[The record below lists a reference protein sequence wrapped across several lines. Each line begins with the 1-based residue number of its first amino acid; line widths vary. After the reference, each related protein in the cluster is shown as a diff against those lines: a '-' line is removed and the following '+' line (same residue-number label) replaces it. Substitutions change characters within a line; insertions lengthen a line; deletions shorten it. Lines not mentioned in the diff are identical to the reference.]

1 MKPTS
6 LLLLIALTLTAS
18 AEMKCAP
25 GKCGSATAPAA
36 KPLPKVPAKP
46 QPDTTPKAGTTPK
59 TKAHPAK
66 AKRRTKPTIEQ
77 LFNVRTVKVKR
88 MPTAKTEAN
97 YGYIVADESRRVEV
111 SAWFDGFVEK
121 LYANTCYQKVTK
133 GDPLAKLYAPEVYK
147 AKQDYLN
154 AIRYNTQRP
163 SPGMLRGAKE
173 KLILLNV
180 DPKEIKAIEKTHR
193 TDAYTTLY
201 APASGWIFQ
210 KSLNE
215 GSSFKKGA
223 KLFEIVNLQTV
234 WMEAKLFQNDLVGYQ
249 HLDHF
254 RVKVKGVEGSF
265 NAQKSLLYPT
275 LNPKEATATLRL
287 TIDNPDERLKP
298 GMYAT
303 LYASSKKE
311 SHLVIPRTAAIRK
324 EGVWYAFL
332 ATAFKGEY
340 EPAPVEIEPLDS
352 RYFIVKEGLSEGEAV
367 VDNALFMMDSDAQ
380 INGIY

>member
-6 LLLLIALTLTAS
+6 LLLIALTLTAS

-25 GKCGSATAPAA
+25 GKCGGGAAPAA

-46 QPDTTPKAGTTPK
+46 QTDTTPKAE
-59 TKAHPAK
+59 AHPAK
-66 AKRRTKPTIEQ
+66 AKRTTKPTIEQ

-88 MPTAKTEAN
+88 ISTAKTKTN
-97 YGYIVADESRRVEV
+97 YGYIVADERRRVEV
-111 SAWFDGFVEK
+111 TAWFEGFVTH
-121 LYANTCYQKVTK
+121 LYTNTHYQKVTK
-133 GDPLAKLYAPEVYK
+133 GDPLAKVYAPEVYK

-154 AIRYNTQRP
+154 ALRYNTQRP
-163 SPGMLRGAKE
+163 SQSMVRSAKE
-173 KLILLNV
+173 KLVLLNV
-180 DPKEIKAIEKTHR
+180 SPQEIAQIAKTR
-193 TDAYTTLY
+193 TVDAYTTLY

-215 GSSFKKGA
+215 GSSFKKGT

-234 WMEAKLFQNDLVGYQ
+234 WMEAKLFQNDLAKYQ
-249 HLDHF
+249 HFDHF
-254 RVKVKGVEGSF
+254 HVKVKGLEGSF
-265 NAQKSLLYPT
+265 NAQKSLLYPAF
-275 LNPKEATATLRL
+275 NPKEATATLRL
-287 TIDNPDERLKP
+287 TINNPNEQLKP

-332 ATAFKGEY
+332 ATEFKGEY
-340 EPAPVEIEPLDS
+340 EPVPVKIEPLDS
-352 RYFIVKEGLSEGEAV
+352 RYFIVKEGLQEGESV